1 MQSKPQRSVK
11 SASRR
16 SRSDVLS
23 APTIC
28 QRGEPDEASNSVPRA
43 DSALGYALARRIL
56 AAEPEL
62 VEKLRS
68 GFAAVV
74 IAVPNADMVLPL
86 GDGLR
91 RAVFAD
97 CPNTDAADRWVSYF
111 RDGQLRTNRAD
122 HGNEAVR
129 HALARGNPIVGISPA
144 LTRHLPAD
152 LCRIAEYRLHA
163 PAISAEIVSEV
174 AVAVTGRAPTKQ
186 LEHEIACRVT
196 QADLALAVRRDGD
209 PNGFIERV
217 RDLVMTQSTEP
228 TPRLAELCGM
238 DSVVDW
244 GNALARDIS
253 LYRQRRISWR
263 DVDRGVLLSGPP
275 GVGKTTAARAVAA
288 TCRVPIF
295 QGSFAVWQAAGSL
308 DAMLRAMIE
317 TFNAARQHTPCIVLV
332 DEVDSAGNRRIME
345 GRNAGY
351 ETQVLN
357 AFLEQLDGL
366 EGREGVVVIGTTNYP
381 ERVDAAL
388 RRPGRL
394 DREIR
399 LSLPDVTGLTGILR
413 FHLGSDL
420 AEQDLRRA
428 ANFAV
433 GSSPAIPRQSGCDER
448 VNQDESARLAFGMI
462 VAISGFCNA

>member
-1 MQSKPQRSVK
+1 MQSKPQRSAK

-28 QRGEPDEASNSVPRA
+28 QRGEPDEASHSVPRA

-111 RDGQLRTNRAD
+111 RDGRLRTDRAD

-144 LTRHLPAD
+144 PTRHLPSD

-174 AVAVTGRAPTKQ
+174 AVAITGRAPAKP

-209 PNGFIERV
+209 PNGRAGSVCLNSSGAFPKCIPALV
-217 RDLVMTQSTEP
+217 RLP
-228 TPRLAELCGM
+228 
-238 DSVVDW
+238 
-244 GNALARDIS
+244 
-253 LYRQRRISWR
+253 
-263 DVDRGVLLSGPP
+263 SGLM
-275 GVGKTTAARAVAA
+275 AAR
-288 TCRVPIF
+288 
-295 QGSFAVWQAAGSL
+295 
-308 DAMLRAMIE
+308 
-317 TFNAARQHTPCIVLV
+317 
-332 DEVDSAGNRRIME
+332 
-345 GRNAGY
+345 
-351 ETQVLN
+351 
-357 AFLEQLDGL
+357 
-366 EGREGVVVIGTTNYP
+366 
-381 ERVDAAL
+381 
-388 RRPGRL
+388 
-394 DREIR
+394 
-399 LSLPDVTGLTGILR
+399 
-413 FHLGSDL
+413 
-420 AEQDLRRA
+420 
-428 ANFAV
+428 
-433 GSSPAIPRQSGCDER
+433 
-448 VNQDESARLAFGMI
+448 
-462 VAISGFCNA
+462 